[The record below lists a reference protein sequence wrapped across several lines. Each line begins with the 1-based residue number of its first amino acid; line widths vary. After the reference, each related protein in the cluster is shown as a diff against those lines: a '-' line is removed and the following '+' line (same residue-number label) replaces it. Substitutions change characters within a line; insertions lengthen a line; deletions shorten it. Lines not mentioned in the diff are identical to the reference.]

1 VAQEYG
7 IMKCNRWCVGVLAC
21 LAAVWGLAAIA
32 SAKEETNDE
41 LVTLIVGFL
50 GENDKDLRA
59 VGLDQIRTEAKGE
72 AATKQFAAQLPKLS
86 ADAQAGLCSALAD
99 RGDVAA
105 RPAVVELLR
114 ATSEEPVKVAA
125 IGAVGALGDAQDLP
139 LLVSFL
145 SSDSKAE
152 KSAARAALVRLRGKD
167 ALSAIVATLKQSNDA
182 ALRVALIEILT
193 TRRALETMP
202 DLFALAVDSN
212 ATVRAAAM
220 TALGQLASPAEI
232 PGMLDGVLKA
242 EKGSEREAAEKA
254 VALVC
259 NRITDSAQ
267 RAVPLLAAIDKRNP
281 SDRAVLL
288 VTLGRVGGPAALEAI
303 EAAIADPSLHEVGLQ
318 AICVWPDA
326 SVAPRL
332 IEIFESEKEP
342 EDRAPVLATLIRIAP
357 LPDGRRNEER
367 LALLKKVLGMCTRTE
382 DQNVLLRRAKAIY
395 SVDALRL
402 AVPYLDQPANA
413 QAACE
418 TVVELAHRRD
428 VRDANKAEFTSA
440 LDKVIEISKDPTLV
454 ERANAYKA
462 GKTWVKQ

>member
-1 VAQEYG
+1 
-7 IMKCNRWCVGVLAC
+7 
-21 LAAVWGLAAIA
+21 
-32 SAKEETNDE
+32 
-41 LVTLIVGFL
+41 
-50 GENDKDLRA
+50 
-59 VGLDQIRTEAKGE
+59 
-72 AATKQFAAQLPKLS
+72 
-86 ADAQAGLCSALAD
+86 
-99 RGDVAA
+99 
-105 RPAVVELLR
+105 
-114 ATSEEPVKVAA
+114 
-125 IGAVGALGDAQDLP
+125 
-139 LLVSFL
+139 
-145 SSDSKAE
+145 
-152 KSAARAALVRLRGKD
+152 
-167 ALSAIVATLKQSNDA
+167 
-182 ALRVALIEILT
+182 
-193 TRRALETMP
+193 
-202 DLFALAVDSN
+202 
-212 ATVRAAAM
+212 
-220 TALGQLASPAEI
+220 
-232 PGMLDGVLKA
+232 VLKA

-288 VTLGRVGGPAALEAI
+288 MTLGRVGGPAALEAI

-332 IEIFESEKEP
+332 IEIFESEKHP

-357 LPDGRRNEER
+357 LPDGRKNEER

-402 AVPYLDQPANA
+402 AVSYLDQPANA

-440 LDKVIEISKDPTLV
+440 LDKVIAISKDPTLV

>member
-1 VAQEYG
+1 
-7 IMKCNRWCVGVLAC
+7 
-21 LAAVWGLAAIA
+21 
-32 SAKEETNDE
+32 
-41 LVTLIVGFL
+41 
-50 GENDKDLRA
+50 
-59 VGLDQIRTEAKGE
+59 
-72 AATKQFAAQLPKLS
+72 
-86 ADAQAGLCSALAD
+86 
-99 RGDVAA
+99 
-105 RPAVVELLR
+105 
-114 ATSEEPVKVAA
+114 
-125 IGAVGALGDAQDLP
+125 

-167 ALSAIVATLKQSNDA
+167 VRSAIVATLKQSNDA

-220 TALGQLASPAEI
+220 TALGQLAGPAEI

-288 VTLGRVGGPAALEAI
+288 MTLGRVGGPAALEAI

-332 IEIFESEKEP
+332 IEIFESEKHP

-357 LPDGRRNEER
+357 LPDGRKNEER

-402 AVPYLDQPANA
+402 AVSYLDQPANA

-440 LDKVIEISKDPTLV
+440 LDKVIAISKDPTLV